1 VKILDMAWVKKD
13 KMQRPQ
19 GSDCAYRVG
28 VERDLPMRG
37 PGQHRPSQYSGQRI
51 CFVLLVPSFLPY
63 EQVPLVKGLDTKPT
77 LFLIYYILF

>member
-1 VKILDMAWVKKD
+1 
-13 KMQRPQ
+13 
-19 GSDCAYRVG
+19 
-28 VERDLPMRG
+28 MRG

-63 EQVPLVKGLDTKPT
+63 EQVPLVKELDTKPT